1 MNLKKMFPV
10 FAIVIGLVLAL
21 ATSGF
26 KEGPNKINGFTTYLF
41 EFDASQP
48 YDVSHVQDKANW
60 DLNQNAGECD
70 ETPEAA
76 CTIRVPES
84 DVDNPGTSATLKSAF
99 SITAAMN
106 STTSTAYVTSLSDG
120 LAQIFNKSAE

>member
-10 FAIVIGLVLAL
+10 FAIAIGLVLAV

-26 KEGPNKINGFTTYLF
+26 KEGVKKINGLTTYLF
-41 EFDASQP
+41 EYDSSQP
-48 YDVSHVQDKANW
+48 FDITHVQDKGNW

-70 ETPEAA
+70 ETNQAA

-84 DVDNPGTSATLKSAF
+84 DVDNPGSTATLKSSF

-106 STTSTAYVTSLSDG
+106 SGTSTAYVSSLSDAS
-120 LAQIFNKSAE
+120 AQIFNKSAD